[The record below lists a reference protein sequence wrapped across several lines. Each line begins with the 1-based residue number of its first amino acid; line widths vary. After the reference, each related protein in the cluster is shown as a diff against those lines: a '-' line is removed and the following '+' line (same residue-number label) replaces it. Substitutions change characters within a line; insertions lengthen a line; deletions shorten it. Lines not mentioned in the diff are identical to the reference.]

1 MITITKYSR
10 QSCRP
15 CAVLSNFFSQINL
28 AEHDAELIEV
38 DVADLTD
45 EQIEALRIS
54 SVPTTIIA
62 RNGLEVTRFVG
73 LRGTDEI
80 VDAIEHAKEVR

>member
-1 MITITKYSR
+1 M
-10 QSCRP
+10 
-15 CAVLSNFFSQINL
+15 
-28 AEHDAELIEV
+28 IEV
-38 DVADLTD
+38 VKFSRKTCGPCRILTTFFREIDLAKLGATLTEVDID
-45 EQIEALRIS
+45 ESPAAIPEYKLG
-54 SVPTTIIA
+54 SVPTVVIK